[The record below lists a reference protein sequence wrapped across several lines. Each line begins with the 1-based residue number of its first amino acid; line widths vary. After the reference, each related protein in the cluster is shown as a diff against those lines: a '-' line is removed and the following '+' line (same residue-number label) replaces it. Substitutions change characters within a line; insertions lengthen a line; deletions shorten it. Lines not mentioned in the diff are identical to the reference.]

1 MYSRF
6 QLLKKYLLYYLTA
19 SNGKGHGIHSPFV
32 FNFIINVLQDKKKY
46 ECYDLIEAGRQR
58 LLKRSAEIEVEDLG
72 AGSGSIK
79 TSKRVVADMARSSLK
94 PAKYAQLMYRMVKHY
109 QPKTIVELGTSFGI
123 TTSYLASGNAEAK
136 IYTIEGAAS
145 IADIARET
153 FRKLELKNIELT
165 EGDFGHVLSSVL
177 TRTGKIDLAFIDGN
191 HKKIPTLEYFH
202 QLVNLSTPSTIIIFD
217 DIHWSMEMEEAWTAI
232 QQDPAITLSIDLF
245 FIGIVFFNPD
255 INHKQHFTIRF

>member
-6 QLLKKYLLYYLTA
+6 RLLKKYLHYYLTA

-32 FNFIINVLQDKKKY
+32 FDLIINVLQDKKKY

-109 QPKTIVELGTSFGI
+109 QPKIIVELGTSFGI

-165 EGDFGHVLSSVL
+165 EGDFGHVLPSVL